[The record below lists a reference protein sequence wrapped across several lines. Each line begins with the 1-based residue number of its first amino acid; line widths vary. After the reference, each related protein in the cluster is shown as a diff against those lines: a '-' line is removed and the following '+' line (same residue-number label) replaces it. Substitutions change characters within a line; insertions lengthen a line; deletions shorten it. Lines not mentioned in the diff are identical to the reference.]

1 MKIYPMVGQ
10 QGTAPVEGKS
20 RWVTVIE
27 DDDKGQFL
35 VAYTDDEGDLAEDW
49 VPADSFE
56 VDLPY

>member
-27 DDDKGQFL
+27 DDEKGQFL
-35 VAYTDDEGDLAEDW
+35 VAYTDEEGPAEEW

>member
-1 MKIYPMVGQ
+1 MNINRMIGQ
-10 QGTAPVEGKS
+10 QGTAPVGGKS
-20 RWVTVIE
+20 RWVSVIE

-35 VAYTDDEGDLAEDW
+35 VSYTDDEGDEAEDW